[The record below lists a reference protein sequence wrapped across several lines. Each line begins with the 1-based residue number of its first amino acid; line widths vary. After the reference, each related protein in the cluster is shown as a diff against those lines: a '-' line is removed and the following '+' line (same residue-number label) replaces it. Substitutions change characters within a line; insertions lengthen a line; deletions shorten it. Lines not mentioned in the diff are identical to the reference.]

1 MSSRLLAVEGV
12 RGAACFM
19 VVLAHLILFF
29 FPHLYLGAP
38 EGSDREIQKLIR
50 DSPFAFFYSG
60 LAAVYIFFVLS
71 GYILTAVALNKGYS
85 RNRVLSMVIKRYPRL
100 GIPATFSCIIAF
112 AILFSIDLKVIS
124 HPLLVGPF
132 SKGSLWGSEAIF
144 GNFDYSLHGAIFS
157 GAIDVFFLSGR
168 SLYNPVLWTMEIEL
182 IGSFIV
188 YILCVAFAKKTGQA
202 EQPKKADVR
211 SILLQSLPL
220 FILIVVASLVAIRAV
235 DHRFGIGLIC
245 FIAGFLFRIYG
256 VNISTAKSMTLLI
269 AGLYLAGAHND
280 SGSYGLI
287 ARFVGKYTYE
297 LCNALSGLLIVYAV
311 IHGEKLYDAFSNRV
325 SVFMGKV
332 SFSVYIIHFP
342 IIATLGV
349 YLFGV
354 FFDNFGS
361 YEISAI
367 LASIF
372 TVLFIYAASVLVY
385 IYIDLKGMNF
395 SNFLSRKIIQ
405 RIGLSSKLRSAAEQ

>member
-12 RGAACFM
+12 RGTACFM
-19 VVLAHLILFF
+19 VVLAHLVLFF
-29 FPHLYLGAP
+29 FPHLYMGAP
-38 EGSDREIQKLIR
+38 EGSEREIQKLIR

-71 GYILTAVALNKGYS
+71 GYILTAVALKKDYS
-85 RNRVLSMVIKRYPRL
+85 RTRVLSMALKRYPRL

-112 AILFSIDLKVIS
+112 AILYSIDLKTIS

-144 GNFDYSLHGAIFS
+144 GKFDYSLQGAIFS

-188 YILCVAFAKKTGQA
+188 YILCVAFASKNGQP
-202 EQPKKADVR
+202 EQPKYTDVGSR
-211 SILLQSLPL
+211 LLQSLPL
-220 FILIVVASLVAIRAV
+220 LILIAVASLVALRAI
-235 DHRFGIGLIC
+235 DHRFGIGLMC
-245 FIAGFLFRIYG
+245 FIAGHLFRIYG
-256 VNISTAKSMTLLI
+256 INISTTKSMTMLI

-280 SGSYGLI
+280 SNSYGLI
-287 ARFVGKYTYE
+287 TRLLGKYTYE

-311 IHGEKLYDAFSNRV
+311 IHSEKLYDALSNRV

-354 FFDNFGS
+354 FFDQLGS
-361 YEISAI
+361 YETSAI

-372 TVLFIYAASVLVY
+372 TILFIYAVSVLVY
-385 IYIDLKGMNF
+385 KYVDLKGMNF
-395 SNFLSRKIIQ
+395 SNFLSRTIIQ